1 MIRGLIFPAALD
13 SLALMFMKK
22 FLVATLSGLALFSFV
37 RPAGAI
43 VFGQTDTFQDPS
55 QGTMNWVNGASMV
68 ERIATGGPMGAG
80 DAYLQ
85 VTSIGGG
92 GPGSRLVAQNYSF
105 PPVVS
110 QWTGDYIAAGV
121 NEIEFDLSNQ
131 SQVTLSIR
139 LAFKTE
145 VQNGSPGYLSLPVI
159 VAAGSGWQHF
169 SISLAPADLTP
180 IGGPAPYETFFQNG
194 FAEMRFINEAGASNL
209 NGDPVVATLGIDNI
223 HAIPEPATGALAA
236 GGLLLFGAYFLRLKR
251 RSA

>member
-1 MIRGLIFPAALD
+1 MITR
-13 SLALMFMKK
+13 K
-22 FLVATLSGLALFSFV
+22 FLVPTLLALALFSFV

-43 VFGQTDTFQDPS
+43 VFGQTDTFQDPN

-68 ERIATGGPMGAG
+68 ERIATGGPTGAG

-121 NEIEFDLSNQ
+121 NEIEFDLNNQ

-139 LAFKTE
+139 LAFKTD

-159 VAAGSGWQHF
+159 VAPGAGWQHF
-169 SISLAPADLTP
+169 SISLAEANLTP

-194 FAEMRFINEAGASNL
+194 FAEMRFINEAGNSNL

-223 HAIPEPATGALAA
+223 HAIPEPAAGALAIC
-236 GGLLLFGAYFLRLKR
+236 GLLLLGAYFVRAKY

>member
-13 SLALMFMKK
+13 SLAPMITKK
-22 FLVATLSGLALFSFV
+22 SLVPTLLVLALFSFV
-37 RPAGAI
+37 RPASAI
-43 VFGQTDTFQDPS
+43 VFGQTDTFQDPNE
-55 QGTMNWVNGASMV
+55 GTMNWVNGASMV
-68 ERIATGGPMGAG
+68 ERIATGGPTGAG

-110 QWTGDYIAAGV
+110 QWTGDYLAAGV
-121 NEIEFDLSNQ
+121 DRIEFDLNNQ

-139 LAFKTE
+139 LAFKTD

-159 VAAGSGWQHF
+159 VAPGSGWQHF
-169 SISLAPADLTP
+169 SISLAQADLTP
-180 IGGPAPYETFFQNG
+180 IGGPAPYDQFFQNG
-194 FAEMRFINEAGASNL
+194 FNEMRFINEAGDSNL

-223 HAIPEPATGALAA
+223 HAIPEPATDALAA
-236 GGLLLFGAYFLRLKR
+236 VGLLLLCAYLFRAR
-251 RSA
+251 RQSV